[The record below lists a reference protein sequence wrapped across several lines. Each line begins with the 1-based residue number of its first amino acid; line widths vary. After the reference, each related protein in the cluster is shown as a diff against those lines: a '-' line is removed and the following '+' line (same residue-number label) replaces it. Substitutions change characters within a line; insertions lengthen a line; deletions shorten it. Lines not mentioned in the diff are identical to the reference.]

1 MLRGAID
8 YATPSRL
15 GGWVFSEAVSLRDHT
30 VLAYLGEVCI
40 GTGQID
46 KFRQDLADAGLSD
59 GFLGFNFAIALDR
72 PADLARVVI
81 RLDGS
86 DAVILQPQGRV
97 AVAAALEDP
106 VVTGTLLPTHRL
118 ASVKWMR
125 EHGWLDQSEYD
136 FLNCIQQFGVY
147 DRMLH
152 HPRRNGTDPAPAADA
167 VTVARELLELYYM
180 DGIELQLETLPSITD
195 LIAFLDRGDR
205 MNRPHPVVALAA
217 SGRSRIS
224 VVEGS
229 HHDRLPRIAS
239 TGEATEAPI
248 EYVLGTDRLLFINV
262 RCLFQATGP
271 APFGGLEL
279 FHAV

>member
-15 GGWVFSEAVSLRDHT
+15 GGWVFSEAVSLRDQT
-30 VLAYLGEVCI
+30 VLAYLDDLCI

-46 KFRQDLADAGLSD
+46 KFRQDLVDAGLSD
-59 GFLGFNFAIALDR
+59 GFLGFNFAITLDC
-72 PADLARVVI
+72 PEELARVVI

-86 DAVILQPQGRV
+86 DVVLLQPNSRI
-97 AVAAALEDP
+97 AASEEADASA
-106 VVTGTLLPTHRL
+106 TGAPPPTHRL

-152 HPRRNGTDPAPAADA
+152 WPRRSGADPAPADDA
-167 VTVARELLELYYM
+167 TRVGRELLELYYM
-180 DGIELQLETLPSITD
+180 DTVELQRETFPSVTD
-195 LIAFLDRGDR
+195 LVRFLDRGDW
-205 MNRPHPVVALAA
+205 MTRPEPVVALAA
-217 SGRSRIS
+217 SERSRIA

-229 HHDRLPRIAS
+229 HRDRMLRVARM
-239 TGEATEAPI
+239 GEATEEPI
-248 EYVLGTDRLLFINV
+248 EYVLGADRLLFVNA
-262 RCLFQATGP
+262 RCLIRAAGP
-271 APFGGLEL
+271 APLGGLEL
-279 FHAV
+279 FHAG

>member
-15 GGWVFSEAVSLRDHT
+15 GGWVFCEAVSLRDQT
-30 VLAYLGEVCI
+30 VLAYLGDVCV

-46 KFRQDLADAGLSD
+46 KFRQDLADVGLSD

-97 AVAAALEDP
+97 AAAAALEDP
-106 VVTGTLLPTHRL
+106 LVTPTLPPTHRL

-152 HPRRNGTDPAPAADA
+152 HPRRDGGDPALATDA
-167 VTVARELLELYYM
+167 VTAARELLELYYM
-180 DGIELQLETLPSITD
+180 DAIELQRETLPSITD
-195 LIAFLDRGDR
+195 LVAFLNRGDR
-205 MNRPHPVVALAA
+205 MNRPDPVVALAA
-217 SGRSRIS
+217 SERSRIA

-229 HHDRLPRIAS
+229 HHDRPLRIAS
-239 TGEATEAPI
+239 TGEESEAPI
-248 EYVLGTDRLLFINV
+248 DYVLGADRLLFVNA
-262 RCLFQATGP
+262 RCLFQAAGP
-271 APFGGLEL
+271 APLGVLEL
-279 FHAV
+279 FHAG

>member
-15 GGWVFSEAVSLRDHT
+15 GGWIFSEAISLRDHI
-30 VLAYLGEVCI
+30 VLAYLDDLCI

-46 KFRQDLADAGLSD
+46 KFRQDLVDAGLSD
-59 GFLGFNFAIALDR
+59 GFLGFNFPITLDR
-72 PADLARVVI
+72 PEDLARVVI

-86 DAVILQPQGRV
+86 DAVILQPNSRI
-97 AVAAALEDP
+97 AAPAADASAN
-106 VVTGTLLPTHRL
+106 GTPLPTHRL

-152 HPRRNGTDPAPAADA
+152 WPRRSSADPAPADDA
-167 VTVARELLELYYM
+167 ATVGRDLLGLYYM
-180 DGIELQLETLPSITD
+180 DAVELQREAFPSVTD
-195 LIAFLDRGDR
+195 LVRFLDRGDW
-205 MNRPHPVVALAA
+205 MTRPEPVVALAA
-217 SGRSRIS
+217 SERSRIA

-229 HHDRLPRIAS
+229 HRDRVLRGAPI
-239 TGEATEAPI
+239 GETTEAPI
-248 EYVLGTDRLLFINV
+248 EYVLGADRLLFVNA
-262 RCLFQATGP
+262 RCLLRAAGP
-271 APFGGLEL
+271 APRGGLEL
-279 FHAV
+279 FHAG

>member
-15 GGWVFSEAVSLRDHT
+15 GGWVFCEAVSLRDHT
-30 VLAYLGEVCI
+30 VLAYLGDICI

-72 PADLARVVI
+72 PEDLARVVI

-97 AVAAALEDP
+97 AVAAADAP
-106 VVTGTLLPTHRL
+106 ATGTPLPTQRL

-152 HPRRNGTDPAPAADA
+152 WPRRSGANPAPADDPT
-167 VTVARELLELYYM
+167 TVGRELLELYYM
-180 DGIELQLETLPSITD
+180 DAVELQRETFPSITD
-195 LIAFLDRGDR
+195 LVRFLDRGDW
-205 MNRPHPVVALAA
+205 MTRPEPVVALAA
-217 SGRSRIS
+217 GERSRIA

-229 HHDRLPRIAS
+229 HRDRALRVAAMD
-239 TGEATEAPI
+239 EETEAPI
-248 EYVLGTDRLLFINV
+248 EYVLGPNRLLFVNA
-262 RCLFQATGP
+262 RCLLRAAGP
-271 APFGGLEL
+271 APLCGLEI
-279 FHAV
+279 FHAG

>member
-30 VLAYLGEVCI
+30 VLAYLDDFCI

-46 KFRQDLADAGLSD
+46 KFRQDLVDAGLSD

-72 PADLARVVI
+72 PEDLARVVI

-86 DAVILQPQGRV
+86 DAVILQPHSRIV
-97 AVAAALEDP
+97 ATAADASAA
-106 VVTGTLLPTHRL
+106 GTSLPTHRL

-152 HPRRNGTDPAPAADA
+152 GPRRNGADPAPAYDA
-167 VTVARELLELYYM
+167 TTVASELLELYYM
-180 DGIELQLETLPSITD
+180 DALELQRETFPSITD
-195 LIAFLDRGDR
+195 LVRFLDRGDWMTR
-205 MNRPHPVVALAA
+205 LEPVVALA
-217 SGRSRIS
+217 SSERCRIA

-229 HHDRLPRIAS
+229 HRDRELWVAS
-239 TGEATEAPI
+239 IGEGAEAPI
-248 EYVLGTDRLLFINV
+248 EYVLGADRLLFINA
-262 RCLFQATGP
+262 RCLFQAAGP
-271 APFGGLEL
+271 APLGGLEL
-279 FHAV
+279 FHAG

>member
-30 VLAYLGEVCI
+30 VLAYLDDHCI
-40 GTGQID
+40 GTGRID
-46 KFRQDLADAGLSD
+46 KFRQDLVDAGLSD
-59 GFLGFNFAIALDR
+59 GFLGFNFAITLDR
-72 PADLARVVI
+72 PEDLARVAI

-86 DAVILQPQGRV
+86 DAVILQPHSRIT
-97 AVAAALEDP
+97 APAADASA
-106 VVTGTLLPTHRL
+106 TGTPLPTHRL

-152 HPRRNGTDPAPAADA
+152 WTRRNGADPAPADDA
-167 VTVARELLELYYM
+167 TTVGRDLLELYYM
-180 DGIELQLETLPSITD
+180 DAVELQRETFPSVTD
-195 LIAFLDRGDR
+195 LVRFLDRGDW
-205 MNRPHPVVALAA
+205 MTRPEPVVALAA
-217 SGRSRIS
+217 SERSRIA

-229 HHDRLPRIAS
+229 HRDPMLRVAAM
-239 TGEATEAPI
+239 GEGTEAPI
-248 EYVLGTDRLLFINV
+248 EYVLGADRLLFVNA
-262 RCLFQATGP
+262 RSLLRAAGP
-271 APFGGLEL
+271 APLGGLEL
-279 FHAV
+279 FHAG